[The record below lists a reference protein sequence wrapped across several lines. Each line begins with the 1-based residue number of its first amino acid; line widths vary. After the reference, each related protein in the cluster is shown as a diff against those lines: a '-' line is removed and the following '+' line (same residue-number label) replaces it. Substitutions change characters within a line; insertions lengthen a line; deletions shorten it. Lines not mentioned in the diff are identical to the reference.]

1 MEYDDYLREQAAKY
15 RQLAEEANDPTIK
28 QELLDLAAT
37 CEELANSIED
47 RLTAG

>member
-15 RQLAEEANDPTIK
+15 RLLAKEAGDPAIK
-28 QELLDLAAT
+28 QELLDLAVT

-47 RLTAG
+47 RLTGG

>member
-1 MEYDDYLREQAAKY
+1 MEYDDYLREQAVRF
-15 RQLAEEANDPTIK
+15 RQLAEEADDPSTK
-28 QELLDLAAT
+28 QEFLELATA